1 MITDNSANIIVNAAN
16 LTKVLDGT
24 TTADLLKATKGC
36 FGQLEVEEIT
46 YKYKNIN
53 VNDGDLDIGG
63 NLDVSGTLDVD
74 AFHANVTT
82 DMLGEGS
89 ANQYFTNA
97 RAIGAFTPT
106 NITIT
111 AAGQISIPQ
120 SVDTAATPTFGGLVS
135 TGHFQ
140 AVDISGANLD
150 LTGDFNVAGVS
161 EFTGDI
167 SANDISGANLDLT
180 GDFNVTGASE
190 FTGDISAN
198 DISGANLDLTGD
210 FNVVG
215 DISGNGDFIVGGDV
229 SFFGV
234 AAHGQAI
241 PWYGARAQHSVGSG
255 VTINVNDTFD
265 GYTIGQVVK
274 ALKDY
279 GLLA

>member
-46 YKYKNIN
+46 YKYKNVN

-97 RAIGAFTPT
+97 RAIGAFTTQHVTLTP
-106 NITIT
+106 
-111 AAGQISIPQ
+111 AGQISIPQ
-120 SVDTAATPTFGGLVS
+120 PVGTAATPTFGGLDL

-140 AVDISGANLD
+140 AV
-150 LTGDFNVAGVS
+150 
-161 EFTGDI
+161 
-167 SANDISGANLDLT
+167 DISGANLDLT

-190 FTGDISAN
+190 FTGDVSANDISGANLDLTGNLDVTGTSVFTGDVSAN

-215 DISGNGDFIVGGDV
+215 DISGNGDLIVGGNV

-234 AAHGQAI
+234 AAQAQADNTI
-241 PWYGARAQHSVGSG
+241 NTAAPSVGAG
-255 VTINVNDTFD
+255 IAITAATTFG
-265 GYTIGQVVK
+265 GYDVGQVVQ